1 MIPIM
6 EAGCTLREEIEKR
19 VLRVLINTGLIILI
33 GLALSFLNISLPSV
47 LTIIPAGSFSLTVF
61 ISLIII
67 IVLFFTALRI
77 TLDLIRLMDAVSA
90 SFLRRIPGF
99 NPEKSPSIIR
109 ALKELL
115 AVFAVA
121 ICTSLSSP
129 LISSIPKVGGW
140 LSLALSIAAF
150 AFSAILMYDAGKTI
164 YAAFES
170 SIQILVD
177 HIVAH
182 INGDEAKNM
191 KNDVSKSNRG
201 RD

>member
-1 MIPIM
+1 M
-6 EAGCTLREEIEKR
+6 EACYALREEIEKR
-19 VLRVLINTGLIILI
+19 VLRVLINAGLIILI
-33 GLALSFLNISLPSV
+33 GLALSFLNISLPSI

-77 TLDLIRLMDAVSA
+77 TLDLIRLMDAA
-90 SFLRRIPGF
+90 STSLLRRIPGF
-99 NPEKSPSIIR
+99 NPEKSSSIVR

-115 AVFAVA
+115 AVFAIT
-121 ICTSLSSP
+121 ICTSLISP

-140 LSLALSIAAF
+140 LSLTLSIVAF

-182 INGDEAKNM
+182 INGGEVKEKKQKN
-191 KNDVSKSNRG
+191 NVSKSNVE
-201 RD
+201 